1 MAKSMNTCLRL
12 SICVVWTL
20 QWGGIEALAKSLHQ
34 LEPRWSVGPGT
45 EEGIRRPANLNPTG
59 AKRPA
64 ATSSTYVVK

>member
-1 MAKSMNTCLRL
+1 M

-45 EEGIRRPANLNPTG
+45 EEGIRCPANLNPTG